1 MAIAELKHN
10 MTAKICHPV
19 GVLGTI
25 PYDFAIIITSLRDFE
40 IGSMI
45 ANYKIVC
52 DFARSVCH
60 FARSVCELQE
70 AKTCILTLKGCNS
83 YSKSIQNI
91 DKNPERVTESETGK
105 YKFDSQKLYYPVGV
119 LDTILFHFL

>member
-1 MAIAELKHN
+1 MGTPALKHN

-60 FARSVCELQE
+60 FARSVCHF
-70 AKTCILTLKGCNS
+70 AR
-83 YSKSIQNI
+83 SKNMHP
-91 DKNPERVTESETGK
+91 NPERV
-105 YKFDSQKLYYPVGV
+105 Q
-119 LDTILFHFL
+119 